1 EVLLGVSQPQEGYTA
16 ERIRRMYGT
25 GEVDIHLKN
34 PIPVHITY
42 QTAYVNDDGKLVIR
56 DDIYG
61 RDQRYFALMKSD
73 ERKVADIA
81 TDTRSGGTSVRP
93 AKLPDGFFASR
104 GGGGCD
110 LFGWVFGGGR
120 PLPEYGQAPPRAQIQ
135 QPEQRQSAQPRGSTY
150 R

>member
-42 QTAYVNDDGKLVIR
+42 QTAYVNDDGKLIIR

-73 ERKVADIA
+73 ERKLADVA
-81 TDTRSGGTSVRP
+81 TDSRGGGGTAVRP
-93 AKLPDGFFASR
+93 AKLPDGLFASNGGT
-104 GGGGCD
+104 GGG
-110 LFGWVFGGGR
+110 LLGWLCSGDR
-120 PLPEYGQAPPRAQIQ
+120 QPSEYGSQRPRAQI
-135 QPEQRQSAQPRGSTY
+135 PPQRSQAAQPRQSTY